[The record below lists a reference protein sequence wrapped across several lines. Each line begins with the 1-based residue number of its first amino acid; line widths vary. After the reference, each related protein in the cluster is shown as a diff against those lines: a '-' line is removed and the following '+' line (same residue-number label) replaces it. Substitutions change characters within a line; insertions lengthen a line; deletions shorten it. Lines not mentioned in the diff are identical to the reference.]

1 MRDVIIIG
9 AGGGGAIVAK
19 ELAAQGLDVLPLE
32 GGPRFANVGGAD
44 RNAYD
49 TAHLFPFSYRELI
62 PYYDWVEH
70 TLPVETSPMGTN
82 EEVYFRG
89 ASHIGLP
96 VQTTKD
102 ITHAAFRPQENAI
115 LQPQGTAGKTS
126 NPQELVF
133 PKARGCTFCGHC
145 VQGCFEPLRSPINLK
160 AKRSTSVSYVPMA
173 LTPTFGR
180 VVARRSPSSLMP
192 LRSAS
197 ILTNSQ
203 TRGV

>member
-1 MRDVIIIG
+1 VILQVSG
-9 AGGGGAIVAK
+9 VGGTTNHYLGNS
-19 ELAAQGLDVLPLE
+19 
-32 GGPRFANVGGAD
+32 PRAMPGVFLHYRGAD

-82 EEVYFRG
+82 EEVFFRG

-133 PKARGCTFCGHC
+133 PKAGGCTFCGHC
-145 VQGCFEPLRSPINLK
+145 VQGCFEPLKSPINLK

-173 LTPTFGR
+173 LTPIFGR